1 MIRFFFEF
9 NGTLINLPV
18 NPEKL
23 LLAGEGNNTAT
34 EVVNLGEINLL
45 RTQKLRTIEINS
57 FFPRVEGASYDIS
70 LGGFKT
76 PKAYIEFFESIIAAK
91 KPCRL
96 VVTDTEINMLVSIE
110 SFAYGH
116 GAPDLDTYFQMKLK
130 EYKPFN
136 ARVVVITETPATA
149 TDPDTVT
156 VQTPTDGNRSATG
169 FAIGDAV
176 VVSGTYY
183 YSSYG
188 ASPTGKFSSYAGK
201 ISHIVAD
208 KTRKYRYHITSPT
221 GAYKGWVAESQMTHK

>member
-1 MIRFFFEF
+1 MIRFFFEY

-23 LLAGEGNNTAT
+23 LLAGEGNNTTT

-45 RTQKLRTIEINS
+45 RTRKLKGLEISS

-76 PKAYIEFFESIIAAK
+76 PKTYIDFFESIIAAK

-96 VVTDTEINMLVSIE
+96 VVTETEINMLVSIE
-110 SFAYGH
+110 AFAYGF
-116 GAPDLDTYFQMKLK
+116 GAPDLDTYYQMKLK

-136 ARVVVITETPATA
+136 ARVVTITETPATD
-149 TDPDTVT
+149 TEPDTVV
-156 VQTPTDGNRSATG
+156 VQTPTEGERSANG
-169 FAIGDAV
+169 FAVGDAV
-176 VVSGTYY
+176 VANGTYY
-183 YSSYG
+183 YNSYG
-188 ASPTGKFSSYAGK
+188 ASPTGKFSSYSGK

-221 GAYKGWVAESQMTHK
+221 GAYKGWVAESQLTHK